1 VFKDFSLAERLLAEA
16 IAFCARHDLDSAA
29 QYLLGRQAEL
39 RVEQGRFREAETI
52 AQGVMSL
59 ERLPLVMHL
68 PALTVLGR
76 VRVRLGEPGGSAL
89 LQQALQE
96 GLPTGEPQRI
106 IPVRLALAEAA
117 WLAEDVGASH
127 EQLAALAAMD
137 IGNFRPSD
145 IGELATWWR
154 RCGMA
159 GPRPGQERGFPSPR
173 SAELR
178 GHGLTAATEWTRL
191 GLPYEAALALMQVRG
206 SDAGT
211 ALARAVTMLEA
222 IEARPAAVL
231 ARKLAQR
238 LGVAG
243 QMPKTRR
250 GPYTAAR
257 HHPLGLT
264 SHEQQVLALIA
275 EGKSNKEVARS
286 LSRSPRTIEHQ
297 VSAVLGKFN
306 AANRMEILLRLRGEP
321 WLLSTADTLQAHEN

>member
-1 VFKDFSLAERLLAEA
+1 
-16 IAFCARHDLDSAA
+16 
-29 QYLLGRQAEL
+29 
-39 RVEQGRFREAETI
+39 
-52 AQGVMSL
+52 
-59 ERLPLVMHL
+59 MHL

-117 WLAEDVGASH
+117 WLAEDAGASH

-145 IGELATWWR
+145 IGELATWWQ

-178 GHGLTAATEWTRL
+178 GHQLAAATEWTRL

-264 SHEQQVLALIA
+264 PHEQQVLALIA
-275 EGKSNKEVARS
+275 EGWSNKEVARS

-306 AANRMEILLRLRGEP
+306 AANRMEVLLRLRGEP